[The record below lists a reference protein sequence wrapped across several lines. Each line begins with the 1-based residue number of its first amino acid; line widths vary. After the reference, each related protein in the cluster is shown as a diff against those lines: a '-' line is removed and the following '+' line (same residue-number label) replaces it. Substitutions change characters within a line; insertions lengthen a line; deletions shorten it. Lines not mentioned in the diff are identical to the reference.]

1 MTLQVSKWKVRDGSD
16 LSEVG
21 LAALAF
27 RRAQRGRTQ
36 VDDAKYY
43 WAHPGEIWIL
53 VEGQEE
59 LVLTS
64 NQTSE
69 SYAALYDLNELAV
82 QSESVLLSDARSGVS
97 TYEAAG
103 RA

>member
-27 RRAQRGRTQ
+27 CRAQRGRTQ
-36 VDDAKYY
+36 VDGARYY

-53 VEGQEE
+53 VEGEEE

-64 NQTSE
+64 IRPLRVMLRYTISMNSLCNQRAFYSLTRG
-69 SYAALYDLNELAV
+69 LA
-82 QSESVLLSDARSGVS
+82 
-97 TYEAAG
+97 
-103 RA
+103 

>member
-27 RRAQRGRTQ
+27 CRAQRGRSQ
-36 VDDAKYY
+36 VDDGRYY
-43 WAHPGEIWIL
+43 WAHHGEIWIL

-59 LVLTS
+59 IVLTS
-64 NQTSE
+64 NKSSE

-82 QSESVLLSDARSGVS
+82 QSESVLLSDARSGLT